1 VDARQERAAR
11 NEAMYRAVNR
21 QIEQESRDAGSGP
34 GDELEILCECGSE
47 GCNEVIA
54 LTIREYD
61 EAHREPD
68 RFVVVQG
75 HDDPEIERVVSRSK
89 NYVVVDKFGE
99 AEKIVEG
106 EEPREGSE

>member
-21 QIEQESRDAGSGP
+21 QIEQESREAGSP
-34 GDELEILCECGSE
+34 GDGIEILCECGSE

-61 EAHREPD
+61 EAHRQPD

-75 HDDPEIERVVSRSK
+75 HEDPEIERVVSRSK
-89 NYVVVDKFGE
+89 NYVVVDKFGD

-106 EEPREGSE
+106 EEPRESSD

>member
-21 QIEQESRDAGSGP
+21 QIEQESQEAGSSP
-34 GDELEILCECGSE
+34 EDELEILCECGSE
-47 GCNEVIA
+47 GCSAVIA

-68 RFVVVQG
+68 RFVVVPG
-75 HDDPEIERVVSRSK
+75 HEDPEIERVVSRSR
-89 NYVVVDKFGE
+89 NYVVVDKFGD
-99 AEKIVEG
+99 AEKIVEAD
-106 EEPREGSE
+106 EPREGSD